1 MPTRANALAVMAKA
15 PVAGQVKTRLVPPLT
30 YDQAAELCRA
40 LLLDQLEHLSR
51 LSVAALYLVYAPDSA
66 APLMRQLAPPN
77 FHCLA
82 QRGDDLGD
90 RMNLAFIDLWQRG
103 HRSIVL
109 IGGDLPAL
117 PSTILEAAF
126 DHLAASPGQVVLGP
140 SRDGGYYLVGMNR
153 PMPQI
158 FANMT
163 WSHDQVLTETTG
175 RLAKLGIQ
183 PALLPQWFDIDRD
196 EDLKQLEALSEPAA
210 RDALKR
216 TLRLLERL
224 RPLGPVPL

>member
-1 MPTRANALAVMAKA
+1 
-15 PVAGQVKTRLVPPLT
+15 LT
-30 YDQAAELCRA
+30 YEQAAELCRA

-51 LSVAALYLVYAPDSA
+51 LSVAELYLVYAPDSA
-66 APLMRQLAPPN
+66 ASLMRQLAPPN
-77 FHCLA
+77 FRCLA
-82 QRGDDLGD
+82 QRGDDLGE

-103 HRSIVL
+103 HRGIVL
-109 IGGDLPAL
+109 IGSDLPAL
-117 PSTILEAAF
+117 PLTILEMAF
-126 DHLAASPGQVVLGP
+126 DRLAASAGKVVLGP

-153 PMPQI
+153 PMAQV

-163 WSHDQVLTETTG
+163 WSHDQVLTETTE

-196 EDLKQLEALSEPAA
+196 EDLKQLQALSEPAA

-216 TLRLLERL
+216 TLSLLERL
-224 RPLGPVPL
+224 RPLAPVPL